1 MSLRNFRSY
10 EIKNLQATQG
20 GKRIFEDVIYL
31 DNAACT
37 RMDERVLEAMRPYF
51 LDIFAVATSEFGYSM
66 GIEAK
71 EGLEAARDTLITKL
85 DAEPDEVIFTSGDAE
100 SSNTA
105 LKGVAWALKEKK
117 GKHIIVSKIEDFPV
131 LNTARALQKQG
142 FEVTILDVDGEGFVD
157 LEGLRNAIT
166 SETALVSIQYGNQ
179 EIGTVQDLKAIS
191 EICEEKDVLLH
202 TDATHSFTRLPLSV
216 KKLPVDLISMAA
228 HTIHGP
234 RGIGALYVRKDT
246 PLTKLI
252 DGGFQEFNLRAGIEN
267 IPGAVGFAQAVEL
280 VNEEENRRLESMRDR
295 TIEKSL
301 SEIPDVTL
309 NGSREKRLPQNANL
323 TFHYVEGES
332 ITLHMD
338 MRGFAVSTGSA
349 CFSRSLEASHVIR
362 GIGGDHERAH
372 GSVRFTFGR
381 FNRMEDADAAIDAMR
396 EVVAKL
402 REISPLAGKK

>member
-1 MSLRNFRSY
+1 M
-10 EIKNLQATQG
+10 
-20 GKRIFEDVIYL
+20 IYL
-31 DNAACT
+31 DNAAST
-37 RMDERVLEAMRPYF
+37 RLDERVLEAMKPYF
-51 LDIFAVATSEFGYSM
+51 FDTYAVATSEFGYSI

-71 EGLEAARDTLITKL
+71 DGLEAARQIIISKL

-105 LKGVAWALKEKK
+105 LKGVSLALKEKK
-117 GKHIIVSKIEDFPV
+117 GKHIIVTKIEDFPV

-142 FEVTILDVDGEGFVD
+142 FDVTFLDVDAEGVAD
-157 LEGLRNAIT
+157 IEGLKKAIT
-166 SETALVSIQYGNQ
+166 KETVLVSIQHGNQ
-179 EIGTVQDLKAIS
+179 EIGTVQDLKVIS

-216 KKLPVDLISMAA
+216 KELPIDLITMSA

-234 RGIGALYVRKDT
+234 RGIGALYIRKDT
-246 PLTKLI
+246 PVSKFM
-252 DGGFQEFNLRAGIEN
+252 DGGFQEFNLRAGVEN
-267 IPGAVGFAQAVEL
+267 IPGAVGFAKAVEL
-280 VNEEENRRLESMRDR
+280 VTEEETRQLKAMRDR
-295 TIEKSL
+295 VIEKSL
-301 SEIPDVTL
+301 SEISDVTL

-332 ITLHMD
+332 VTLHMD

-349 CFSRSLEASHVIR
+349 CFSRSLEASHVIM

-381 FNRMEDADAAIDAMR
+381 YNRMEDADAAIDAMS
-396 EVVAKL
+396 EIVARL
-402 REISPLAGKK
+402 REISPLARK